1 MIFNGKDKFR
11 FSIYEPFSLG
21 FDFPMKSAI
30 FWAAA
35 QVGITVFLHSTRFS
49 VHDETVRIVLGSSP
63 KWEQVATPIYVNRLE
78 LIINKLLIKTNESFW
93 LLFKLLFK
101 LLFELLFKLLFEL
114 LLKL

>member
-1 MIFNGKDKFR
+1 MKPAGEMMINCIISKPGQGGG
-11 FSIYEPFSLG
+11 LG
-21 FDFPMKSAI
+21 G
-30 FWAAA
+30 WE
-35 QVGITVFLHSTRFS
+35 QR
-49 VHDETVRIVLGSSP
+49 
-63 KWEQVATPIYVNRLE
+63 EQVATPIYVNRLE

>member
-1 MIFNGKDKFR
+1 MVSDCK
-11 FSIYEPFSLG
+11 SIR
-21 FDFPMKSAI
+21 K
-30 FWAAA
+30 
-35 QVGITVFLHSTRFS
+35 
-49 VHDETVRIVLGSSP
+49 
-63 KWEQVATPIYVNRLE
+63 QVATPIYVNRLE